1 MFNDRDLTI
10 MGVGAIAAVICLLI
24 PSLGLVLKGMIAFI
38 VLTSFMALALVRMG
52 PDRVP
57 LEVFLKRRIKF
68 ATQVRRYTY
77 HGDHHPRE
85 KSTPIRSTRPTRP
98 PQQFRPIALQLD
110 GANVY
115 WAVTIWLGV
124 VGLFFVIWLQKG
136 GAEEISFWLRKF

>member
-24 PSLGLVLKGMIAFI
+24 PSLGLVLKGVIAFV
-38 VLTSFMALALVRMG
+38 VLIFFMALALVRMG

-77 HGDHHPRE
+77 HGDHQLE
-85 KSTPIRSTRPTRP
+85 KPSPIPVSRPA
-98 PQQFRPIALQLD
+98 QQFRPIVLQLD
-110 GANVY
+110 GSNVY
-115 WAVTIWLGV
+115 WVVTIWLGV
-124 VGLFFVIWLQKG
+124 IGLCFVIWLQNG
-136 GAEEISFWLRKF
+136 GAEEISFWLRQF

>member
-24 PSLGLVLKGMIAFI
+24 PSLGLVLKGVIAFV
-38 VLTSFMALALVRMG
+38 VLILFMALALLRMG

-77 HGDHHPRE
+77 HGDHQLE
-85 KSTPIRSTRPTRP
+85 KPALVQATRPAHP
-98 PQQFRPIALQLD
+98 FRPITLQLD
-110 GANVY
+110 GSNVY
-115 WAVTIWLGV
+115 WMVTIWLGV
-124 VGLFFVIWLQKG
+124 IGLYFVIWLQNG
-136 GAEEISFWLRKF
+136 GAEEISFWLRQF